1 MENPMKIKNAVCY
14 SFDLNDEGALAYM
27 RLIGPLRGSGINIIN
42 GIENNQTIVNRVS
55 EGDVVIIQREFP
67 KQFDNYKKIIE
78 LAHKERKPV
87 IFDLDDL
94 LLYLPDNHQH
104 RQSARFG
111 PSLLPMFQ
119 AIMEADLVSV
129 STPKLRDVLAKYNDN
144 IVVLPNYFND
154 NLWRLT
160 PPALKNS
167 SGEVLTIGF
176 MGTSTHKPDLE
187 YIAPVLLDLI
197 KRYPQKLRFHFWGVQ
212 PPAQLES
219 LPQVESTPWY
229 SFVYKDFA
237 ELFQTQYADIFIAPL
252 VDNLFNRCKSS
263 LKFFEYSALGA
274 PGVFSRLDPYTD
286 VVKHGHDGLLASSLD
301 EWTDC
306 LIQLIEN
313 DELRFQLATNAQATI
328 RKKWL
333 LSKNA
338 FRWKEAFQS
347 AIGTISSNREQNNS
361 IVSIVKS
368 INLQLFETFNKNELE
383 QLGAEV
389 KAQQAEQ
396 QIASL
401 NQVVFDRDV
410 QISIINQAIADRDG
424 QIASLNQVVFDRDVQ
439 ISIINQAIA
448 DRDGQIADLNQGMN
462 AIMSSWPW
470 KLTAPLRWLNG
481 VAHRAG
487 GSLSDC
493 NHKDKK

>member
-1 MENPMKIKNAVCY
+1 MKIKNAVCY
-14 SFDLNDEGALAYM
+14 SFDLKDEGALAYM
-27 RLIGPLRGSGINIIN
+27 RLIGPLRQSGINIIN
-42 GIENNQTIVNRVS
+42 GIENNQININCVS

-67 KQFDNYKKIIE
+67 KQFENYEKIIE
-78 LAHKERKPV
+78 LARKERKPV
-87 IFDLDDL
+87 VFDLDDL
-94 LLYLPDNHQH
+94 LLYLPENQPV
-104 RQSARFG
+104 RQNTRFG

-119 AIMEADLVSV
+119 ALMEADLVSV
-129 STPKLRDVLAKYNDN
+129 STPKLRNVLAQYNDN
-144 IVVLPNYFND
+144 VVVLPNYFDD

-160 PPALKNS
+160 PPVLKNS
-167 SGEVLTIGF
+167 SSEMLTIGF
-176 MGTSTHKPDLE
+176 MGTETHKPDLE

-197 KRYPQKLRFHFWGVQ
+197 KRYPEKLRFHFWGVR
-212 PPAQLES
+212 PTAALES

-237 ELFQTQYADIFIAPL
+237 ELFQTQSADIFIAPL

-274 PGVFSRLDPYTD
+274 PGVFSRLDPYEE
-286 VVKHGHDGLLASSLD
+286 VVTHGHDGLLASSLD
-301 EWTDC
+301 EWESC
-306 LIQLIEN
+306 LIQLVEN
-313 DELRFQLATNAQATI
+313 DELRLQLATNAQATI

-333 LSKNA
+333 LSQNA
-338 FRWKEAFQS
+338 FHWEEAFQS
-347 AIGTISSNREQNNS
+347 AIQTLSSNREQNKS
-361 IVSIVKS
+361 IVSIVQS

-383 QLGAEV
+383 QLQAEA

-401 NQVVFDRDV
+401 NQSIFDRDVKISILNQVMFERDV
-410 QISIINQAIADRDG
+410 QISIINQAIADRD
-424 QIASLNQVVFDRDVQ
+424 R
-439 ISIINQAIA
+439 
-448 DRDGQIADLNQGMN
+448 QIADLNQGMN

-487 GSLSDC
+487 CSLSDC
-493 NHKDKK
+493 KHKDEK